1 MPSWLARWRGDADE
15 RIDVALYAAIA
26 QTPTPA
32 LDRLLAQVSHAADY
46 SRPWVASAAILAAVG
61 GERGRSAATAGL
73 ASVAV
78 AAALVNLGVKP
89 LGRRRRPDRVVE
101 RVPVARHTRMP
112 ASTSFPSGHSATA
125 FAFATGV
132 GHVLPSTA
140 IPLRGLAAVVAYSR
154 VHTGVHY
161 PGDVVAGSAG
171 SGPCS
176 RNSPCARSSAARL
189 VCIGTRIEPESD
201 RAGVRSHHPIGMR
214 RSLRPALLL
223 AGVMVHATEAARDAL
238 SRMRCWSST
247 GIASRSAVRPP
258 ARSRWWPLRRTAL
271 RHRRRSGSSKASFRS
286 MPMANGLRPPRPPR
300 DHDRLHPPDRTAT
313 VRLRPPH
320 GLRSAGLA
328 GPALEAADAGGP
340 GTRRARGH
348 PRALPF
354 TRSARSRVRARRSPR
369 RVRS

>member
-1 MPSWLARWRGDADE
+1 MDLPSEDADVPSRLARWREDAE

-61 GERGRSAATAGL
+61 GERGRSAATSGL

-112 ASTSFPSGHSATA
+112 GSTSFPSGHSATA

-161 PGDVVAGSAG
+161 PGDVVAGA
-171 SGPCS
+171 
-176 RNSPCARSSAARL
+176 L
-189 VCIGTRIEPESD
+189 IGTMLAQLTV
-201 RAGVRSHHPIGMR
+201 RA
-214 RSLRPALLL
+214 L
-223 AGVMVHATEAARDAL
+223 D
-238 SRMRCWSST
+238 
-247 GIASRSAVRPP
+247 
-258 ARSRWWPLRRTAL
+258 RRTT
-271 RHRRRSGSSKASFRS
+271 
-286 MPMANGLRPPRPPR
+286 
-300 DHDRLHPPDRTAT
+300 RLHRNA
-313 VRLRPPH
+313 H
-320 GLRSAGLA
+320 
-328 GPALEAADAGGP
+328 
-340 GTRRARGH
+340 RARI
-348 PRALPF
+348 
-354 TRSARSRVRARRSPR
+354 
-369 RVRS
+369 